1 MTMEVDTTTTTSSSK
16 HIKVHPLSILSISDH
31 HTRIT
36 TGGSSLPLNSPTI
49 GLLFGTQT
57 PTSISIVDAEELDP
71 STAASS
77 SALTKIELHRKV
89 FPLHNVVGWYRVG
102 EKDPTS
108 LDLSRS
114 RGEISKYCSAP
125 LFLLMDPCTEDVKQY
140 DIVDDD
146 QLPLMVYETVE
157 ESGGGNNNAACFVNV
172 NFELETF
179 DPERIALEKVFRDAP
194 KPAVVMKKKEDDDKM
209 GNIGEDPQ
217 RKVKKCKKEETKS
230 EIVSSEPK
238 NKGEKVTPSKLDQGL
253 DGLQCSIRAMN
264 ARMRILLE
272 FLRRVDKG
280 EVPRDDGLLKSV
292 NGLIQQLPLV
302 CAALEEGVASSLS
315 DNVGNSRTPLRE
327 LENEYNDTMLL
338 SYLAVVAKTAK
349 SVHTYTEKY
358 RSACEGS
365 RRG

>member
-1 MTMEVDTTTTTSSSK
+1 M
-16 HIKVHPLSILSISDH
+16 
-31 HTRIT
+31 
-36 TGGSSLPLNSPTI
+36 
-49 GLLFGTQT
+49 
-57 PTSISIVDAEELDP
+57 
-71 STAASS
+71 
-77 SALTKIELHRKV
+77 
-89 FPLHNVVGWYRVG
+89 G

-140 DIVDDD
+140 DIVADD

-157 ESGGGNNNAACFVNV
+157 ESITTACFVNV

-194 KPAVVMKKKEDDDKM
+194 KPAVVMKKKKEEDDKM

-238 NKGEKVTPSKLDQGL
+238 NKGKKMTPSKLDEGL

-338 SYLAVVAKTAK
+338 SYLAALAKTANT
-349 SVHTYTEKY
+349 VHTYTEKY
-358 RSACEGS
+358 RTSCET
-365 RRG
+365 RRS

>member
-1 MTMEVDTTTTTSSSK
+1 
-16 HIKVHPLSILSISDH
+16 
-31 HTRIT
+31 
-36 TGGSSLPLNSPTI
+36 
-49 GLLFGTQT
+49 
-57 PTSISIVDAEELDP
+57 
-71 STAASS
+71 
-77 SALTKIELHRKV
+77 
-89 FPLHNVVGWYRVG
+89 
-102 EKDPTS
+102 
-108 LDLSRS
+108 
-114 RGEISKYCSAP
+114 
-125 LFLLMDPCTEDVKQY
+125 
-140 DIVDDD
+140 
-146 QLPLMVYETVE
+146 MVYETVE